1 MKETDVFINCPF
13 SSDYNEQFWAIIFTV
28 IRSGFDPRCARE
40 ADDAG
45 ENRFDK
51 ICRIIAECSF
61 GIHDISNT
69 RLDEQTQLPRFN
81 MPLELGLFLGAR
93 RFGNRRQAVKRTLI
107 LDIDPH
113 RYLAFISDIRG
124 QDINAYDGTPASL
137 IGRVAAWLRDMARH
151 DHLPGGMAIAREFDA
166 FREDLPDMC
175 HQRQLALDELTFLD
189 FKRLA
194 TAWIEVVV

>member
-13 SSDYNEQFWAIIFTV
+13 SMDYNEHFWAIIFTV

-51 ICRIIAECSF
+51 ICRIIAECGY

-69 RLDEQTQLPRFN
+69 QLDPGTGLPRFN

-93 RFGNRRQAVKRTLI
+93 RFGGRKQAAKRTLI

-124 QDINAYDGTPASL
+124 QDINAYDGTPVSL
-137 IGRVAAWLRDMARH
+137 IGRVAAWLRDIAGH
-151 DHLPGGMAIAREFDA
+151 DVLPGGIAIAGEFQA
-166 FREDLPDMC
+166 FRQDLPELC
-175 HQRQLALDELTFLD
+175 RLRQLALDELTFLD

-194 TAWIEVVV
+194 TAWIELEV